1 MYRLRRVPAGAQT
14 SAARGVDSRR
24 GGFTLIELLIVSAI
38 VGILAGLA
46 IPNLR
51 TMLYKARAVEI
62 AADMNVVAVAARNYN
77 ADTQLWP
84 PEAAANAIPVGL
96 AEFLPA
102 NYSFQKDGYQLDYE
116 NWALPSGLPGD
127 PNARAL
133 IGVSVVVDDA
143 VMGNALVEFL
153 GTAIIISVSTTHTIA
168 IDRN

>member
-1 MYRLRRVPAGAQT
+1 MRQPGSVPKDAQV
-14 SAARGVDSRR
+14 ASRR
-24 GGFTLIELLIVSAI
+24 GGFTLIELMIVAAV

-62 AADMNVVAVAARNYN
+62 AAEMDVVRHAVLDYQ
-77 ADTQLWP
+77 ADNMLWP
-84 PEAAANAIPVGL
+84 AEAAAGVVPTGL
-96 AEFLPA
+96 AANLPG
-102 NYSFQKDGYQLDYE
+102 NYSFVKEGYQLDYE

-133 IGVSVVVDDA
+133 IGVSVVVDD
-143 VMGNALVEFL
+143 VTMGNALVEFL
-153 GTAIIISVSTTHTIA
+153 GSAILLSVSTTHTIA